1 MGGLFGG
8 SSAPKPLPTP
18 ARPVTAVAKTP
29 ELELDDTAV
38 ETGKDKRRK
47 RGKKALKIDLAKEGS
62 ETSGVQVAT
71 E

>member
-8 SSAPKPLPTP
+8 ASAPKPLPTP

-29 ELELDDTAV
+29 DLELADATL
-38 ETGKDKRRK
+38 ESGKTKRKRTGKRK
-47 RGKKALKIDLAKEGS
+47 LRTDVATEGS
-62 ETSGVQVAT
+62 ETSGVQITT